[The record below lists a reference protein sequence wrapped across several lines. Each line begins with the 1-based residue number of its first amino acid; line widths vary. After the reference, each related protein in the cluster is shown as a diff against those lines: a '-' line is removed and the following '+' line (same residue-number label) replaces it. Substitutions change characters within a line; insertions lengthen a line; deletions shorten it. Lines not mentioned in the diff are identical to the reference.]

1 MKRPMIIGT
10 GSYVPD
16 RVLSNLDLE
25 KMVETSD
32 QWIRERTGIVERRMA
47 EKDVYT
53 SDLALPASLKAMEMA
68 GITASDLDLI
78 LVATITPD
86 TQCPAA
92 ACWLQYKLNA
102 KQAPAFDVGAACS
115 GFVFGLSVAEQYLK
129 AGTAKTVLMVA
140 AEIMTR
146 TLNYKDRNTC
156 ILWGDGAGA
165 VVMQMIDDDRR
176 GILSTHLH
184 SDGAGG
190 TKLQL
195 PGGGSMT
202 TPISYE
208 SVDKDLHTLKMNGPD
223 SFKIAVRA
231 FSDVSIEALEH
242 NGYTINDL
250 DLLIPHQANLR
261 IIEAVAKRVK
271 LPMEKVYITIYKYG
285 NISSASIAIA
295 LDEAVR
301 SAAIKPDNLVLFSA
315 FGGGLSWGSSLVRW

>member
-1 MKRPMIIGT
+1 MIIGT
-10 GSYVPD
+10 GSYVPE
-16 RVLSNLDLE
+16 RVLSNADLE

-32 QWIRERTGIVERRMA
+32 QWIRERTGIVERRVA

-68 GITASDLDLI
+68 GVSASDLDLI
-78 LVATITPD
+78 VFATITPD

-102 KQAPAFDVGAACS
+102 RQAPAFDVGAACS
-115 GFVFGLSVAEQYLK
+115 GFIFGLSVAEQYLK
-129 AGTAKTVLMVA
+129 TGSAKTVLMVA

-146 TLNYKDRNTC
+146 AVNYRDRNTC

-165 VVMQMIDDDRR
+165 VIMQMVDDERI
-176 GILSTHLH
+176 GLLSTHLH

-208 SVDKDLHTLKMNGPD
+208 SVDKDLHTIKLDGPD
-223 SFKIAVRA
+223 SFKIAVKA
-231 FSDVSIEALEH
+231 FSDVSMQALEH
-242 NGYTINDL
+242 NGYSVDDL

-271 LPMEKVYITIYKYG
+271 LPMEKVYLTIQKYG
-285 NISSASIAIA
+285 NISSASLAIA

-301 SAAIKPDNLVLFSA
+301 TGRIKPDHLVLFTA
-315 FGGGLSWGSSLVRW
+315 FGGGLTWGSTLVRW